1 LYPNYGTPVQV
12 VVNERT
18 GLDFFF
24 SVVCRQAGWTCT
36 RTSQV
41 RPSRDPYC
49 ALDGFI
55 LY

>member
-1 LYPNYGTPVQV
+1 MRGHNARVDAVQV

-24 SVVCRQAGWTCT
+24 PVVCRQAGWTCT

-41 RPSRDPYC
+41 
-49 ALDGFI
+49 
-55 LY
+55 